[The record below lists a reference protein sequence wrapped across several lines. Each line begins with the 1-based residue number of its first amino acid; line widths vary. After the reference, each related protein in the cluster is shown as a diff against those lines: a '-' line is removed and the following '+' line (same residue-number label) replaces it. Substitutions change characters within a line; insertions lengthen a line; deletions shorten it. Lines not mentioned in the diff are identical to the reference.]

1 MCIRDS
7 HRPDHR
13 TLGDRADPVAGE
25 PAGEVWFD
33 DATLQRNAAHCV
45 PAFQSDPGPLR
56 SARNLSAGGQCPV
69 SGTAGRVDAGVYF
82 DGVASGRDCECCGD
96 RWFRDPDGFATLKEA
111 IASIPD
117 WRTPDEDS
125 SVYRVVRRPSTDEHE
140 SRE

>member
-1 MCIRDS
+1 MFYRFGQNN
-7 HRPDHR
+7 P
-13 TLGDRADPVAGE
+13 GGF
-25 PAGEVWFD
+25 FD
-33 DATLQRNAAHCV
+33 GPQVLIVEASSSQEAEELATE
-45 PAFQSDPGPLR
+45 
-56 SARNLSAGGQCPV
+56 
-69 SGTAGRVDAGVYF
+69 AGVYF

>member
-1 MCIRDS
+1 MPTSR
-7 HRPDHR
+7 R
-13 TLGDRADPVAGE
+13 GDREDGVFYRFG
-25 PAGEVWFD
+25 
-33 DATLQRNAAHCV
+33 QNN
-45 PAFQSDPGPLR
+45 PG
-56 SARNLSAGGQCPV
+56 GF
-69 SGTAGRVDAGVYF
+69 F
-82 DGVASGRDCECCGD
+82 DGPQVLIVEAASSQDCECCGD